1 MKKRLAAFMAAMSM
15 TAVMVG
21 CGQEDPILGT
31 WKADKVKASGVEI
44 NLNEFA
50 EQLGQD
56 QLKNITFTF
65 EDDGKVTGNVADIS
79 GEGTWKADGDKY
91 SVDMD
96 GQTIGVSL
104 EDGNLIFEQEGAQFV
119 CVKQQ

>member
-50 EQLGQD
+50 E

>member
-1 MKKRLAAFMAAMSM
+1 MKKKMAALM
-15 TAVMVG
+15 AVLCMFAAMVG

-44 NLNEFA
+44 KLDEFA

-65 EDDGKVTGNVADIS
+65 EEGGKVTGNVADLS
-79 GEGTWKADGDKY
+79 GEGTWKADGDTY
-91 SVDMD
+91 TMDLD
-96 GQTIGVSL
+96 GQAMDVTL
-104 EDGNLIFEQEGAQFV
+104 EDGNLVFEQEGAQFI
-119 CVKQQ
+119 CVKQ